1 MACRLLK
8 VLIMRLVALFTGPPE
23 DLWEVIKVVGGIIIF
38 VKLVK
43 LAKSAPYVSTGS
55 ERYNKMYM
63 TDMMHHN
70 DRNSWSTTVG
80 ATPEVMRSDYHSGPF
95 PTDGEGA

>member
-1 MACRLLK
+1 
-8 VLIMRLVALFTGPPE
+8 
-23 DLWEVIKVVGGIIIF
+23 
-38 VKLVK
+38 
-43 LAKSAPYVSTGS
+43 
-55 ERYNKMYM
+55 
-63 TDMMHHN
+63 MMHHN